1 MNENNKDYTLRL
13 EAMLPVIEEKLEN
26 GGSITF
32 GPHGVSMLPLIRQG
46 KDSVTISALKE
57 KPKKGDVI
65 FYRRADGRFV
75 LHRIMGED
83 SQGYILCGDNQC
95 LLERGVAEDSI
106 IGIMT
111 EVIRDGKTVSC
122 KDEAYL
128 KYVRGLV
135 WRRMRLRAIYI
146 LKKVKKR
153 ILNK

>member
-13 EAMLPVIEEKLEN
+13 EAMLPVIEEKLES
-26 GGSITF
+26 GGSVTF
-32 GPHGVSMLPLIRQG
+32 EPRGVSMLPLIRQG

-75 LHRIMGED
+75 LHRIVGED

-95 LLERGVAEDSI
+95 LLEHGVTADCI

-111 EVIRDGKTVSC
+111 EVIRDGKSVGC

-135 WRRMRLRAIYI
+135 WRRMRLKAAYLRNKI
-146 LKKVKKR
+146 KKKIFKK
-153 ILNK
+153 